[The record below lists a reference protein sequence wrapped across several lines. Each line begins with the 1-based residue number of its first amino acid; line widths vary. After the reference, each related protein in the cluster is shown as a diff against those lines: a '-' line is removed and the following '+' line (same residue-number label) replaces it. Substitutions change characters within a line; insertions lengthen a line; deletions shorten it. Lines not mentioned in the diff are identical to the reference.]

1 MKTRGTTVLVTGGLG
16 YIGTQVV
23 PELLSRGWQVRILDN
38 YYRCDRAAAASIASL
53 PDVSV
58 IEGDVRYANVVEG
71 AVDGADAV
79 VHLAAVCLNKSISS
93 PTESLD
99 VNLLGTQNVFDAA
112 ARASVRRIVYAS
124 SASVYGNPAS
134 LPMRESDRPAPLTP
148 YCIAKLAGEQLL
160 AFYAQRSK
168 LSWLALRFFNVYGP
182 GQPTDAYYTS
192 VVLTF
197 LRRLAAGDAPVI
209 DGRGEQS
216 MDFVHVHDVARSV
229 GLALDSSASGE
240 VLNVGS
246 GQQTTVA
253 DLAGHLI
260 RAVGAETQLQFR
272 PREVL
277 VTQREASTERAREVL
292 GWEPTIGLPEGLAS
306 VVEHLKR
313 AGDYAEGGP
322 GRLRGRRRDAI
333 LS

>member
-23 PELLSRGWQVRILDN
+23 PELLSRGWHVRILDN
-38 YYRCDRAAAASIASL
+38 YYRCDRAAAASVAAL
-53 PDVSV
+53 PNVSV
-58 IEGDVRYANVVEG
+58 IEGDVRYANVVEE
-71 AVDGADAV
+71 AMDGADAV

-160 AFYAQRSK
+160 AFYAQRSNV
-168 LSWLALRFFNVYGP
+168 SWLALRFFNVYGP

-216 MDFVHVHDVARSV
+216 MDFVHVNDVARSV
-229 GLALDSSASGE
+229 GLALDSPASGE

-253 DLAGHLI
+253 DLADHLI
-260 RAVGAETQLQFR
+260 RAVGAETKLQFR

-277 VTQREASTERAREVL
+277 VTQREASTERTREVL
-292 GWEPTIGLPEGLAS
+292 GWEPTIGLSEGLAS
-306 VVEHLKR
+306 VVEHLKL
-313 AGDYAEGGP
+313 AGE
-322 GRLRGRRRDAI
+322 LCRR
-333 LS
+333 